1 MGGPLQELEP
11 VRGRLA
17 REISRRARDLDQ
29 RELQRQPRVAALAH
43 VLDRHGEQVAEPQHR
58 RLADLVRLLAQ
69 PLARL
74 LRDRQRLRHLA
85 QVLDEQQVAQVLEQ
99 VGYEPPEVLSL
110 LGELLDE
117 GQRAGRVAV
126 DDQVAEP
133 EERLLLDRAEQLQH
147 RLHRD
152 LVLRRGSELVQRRDR
167 VAVGAA
173 GRARDQRQ
181 RSVGRLDPLAV
192 CDASQNLH
200 ELRQP
205 RPREDERLAARAD
218 GREHLPEVGRAEDED
233 EVWRRLLDQLQQ
245 RVEGGVRELVRL
257 VEDVDLV
264 AALDRLQH
272 DALADLADVVDPAL
286 RGRVH
291 LDHVERGAVGDRA
304 ACVAGLVR
312 RRCRPVLA
320 VQRLGEDARQRGLAG
335 SARAREEVGLADLL
349 VRDRVLQRPGDRFLA
364 DDLVEVL
371 RAVLAVQGGHATTLP
386 NLRPGTPRA

>member
-1 MGGPLQELEP
+1 MGAALQQLEP

-17 REISRRARDLDQ
+17 REISRRARDLDE
-29 RELQRQPRVAALAH
+29 RELERQPRVAALAH
-43 VLDRHGEQVAEPQHR
+43 VLDRHREQVAEPQHR

-99 VGYEPPEVLSL
+99 VGHEPAEILAL

-152 LVLRRGSELVQRRDR
+152 LVLGRGRELVERRDR

-173 GRARDQRQ
+173 RRARDQRQ
-181 RSVGRLDPLAV
+181 RCVGRLDPLAV
-192 CDASQNLH
+192 GHAPQDLH

-218 GREHLPEVGRAEDED
+218 GRQHLPEVGRAEDED
-233 EVWRRLLDQLQQ
+233 EVGRRLLDQLQQ
-245 RVEGGVRELVRL
+245 RVEGGVGELVRL

-304 ACVAGLVR
+304 ARVAGLVR
-312 RRCRPVLA
+312 RRRRPVLA
-320 VQRLGEDARQRGLAG
+320 VQRLGEDARERGLAG
-335 SARAREEVGLADLL
+335 SARAGEEVGLADLL